1 MFAAGHYST
10 QTAKNYLTE
19 LRYLF
24 SYYADCRPSQLTYH
38 QTVDYLIYLTK
49 TLGCS
54 RVKSKMAAQSF
65 AFFFKHVL
73 QKPYQ
78 VPGFLFPA
86 RDAKLPV
93 CMPVQDVI
101 TILNAIDNV
110 KHKMIISLI
119 YSTGLRL
126 KEAVHLRIEDID
138 SKAMCI
144 KVVEG
149 KGKKDRF
156 VALSNNILTALRAYY
171 LTYKP
176 LVYLF
181 NGTQKG
187 KPYTSRSVQH
197 ILEKVLHKTNLQNKG
212 YSIHTLRHS
221 YATHLLKN
229 GADLP
234 AIKQLMGHHHLSQTM
249 QYVHISTKHINS
261 VVNPCDVIAESL
273 TIKNK

>member
-1 MFAAGHYST
+1 
-10 QTAKNYLTE
+10 
-19 LRYLF
+19 
-24 SYYADCRPSQLTYH
+24 
-38 QTVDYLIYLTK
+38 
-49 TLGCS
+49 
-54 RVKSKMAAQSF
+54 MAAQAF

-86 RDAKLPV
+86 REAKLPV

-101 TILNAIDNV
+101 AILNAIDNV

-126 KEAVHLRIEDID
+126 NEVAHLKIEDID

-171 LTYKP
+171 LKYKP
-176 LVYLF
+176 VVYLF

-187 KPYTSRSVQH
+187 KPYTCRSVQH
-197 ILEKVLHKTNLQNKG
+197 IIEKVLPKTNLQHKG

-221 YATHLLKN
+221 YATHLLEN
-229 GADLP
+229 GAGLP

-261 VVNPCDVIAESL
+261 VVNPYDVIAQSI